1 MKLYSAS
8 FAAIAIA
15 GAVFTAA
22 GGAMLPQGWLGGARS
37 PFTDNAYVRGDVT
50 PLSPRVSGY
59 VVEVA
64 IRDNQRVRAGD
75 VLFRIDDRD
84 YRARVAQAAAA
95 VAARRA
101 ALADLGSQIALQGA
115 VVDQSVAA
123 QRAAEAEATRAALDF
138 NRIQAL
144 AARGFA
150 SRATTDR
157 ARADHLQADAH
168 VAEAYARAE
177 AARRQIAVLET
188 QRPQLLADIAAA
200 EASLRLAQIDLDN
213 TVVRAPADGRVS
225 ERQARIG
232 QYVRPGTLMIAIVS
246 GTVWVV
252 ANFKETQIPAVPV
265 GSRVEVRVDG
275 LPGRRFAARVQSLSP
290 ASGAQFALLPP
301 DNATGNFTRIVQR
314 IPVKIVF
321 DAGQA
326 GLQHLRP
333 GMSASVGVPS
343 R

>member
-1 MKLYSAS
+1 MKLSSAGLI
-8 FAAIAIA
+8 AIAIA
-15 GAVFTAA
+15 GVVFTAA
-22 GGAMLPQGWLGGARS
+22 ESALLPQGWLAGARS

-50 PLSPRVSGY
+50 PLSPRVTGY

-64 IRDNQRVRAGD
+64 IRDNQWVRAGD

-84 YRARVAQAAAA
+84 YRARVAQAAAE

-101 ALADLGSQIALQGA
+101 ALANLGSQIALQGA
-115 VVDQSVAA
+115 AVTQAVAA
-123 QRAAEAEATRAALDF
+123 SRAAEAEATRAELDF
-138 NRIQAL
+138 KRIQPL

-168 VAEAYARAE
+168 VAQAYAGAE
-177 AARRQIAVLET
+177 GARRQIDVLRT
-188 QRPQLLADIAAA
+188 QRPRLLADVAAA

-213 TVVRAPADGRVS
+213 CIIRAPTDGWVS
-225 ERQARIG
+225 ERQARVG

-246 GTVWVV
+246 GNFWVV

-265 GSRVEVRVDG
+265 GSKADVKVDG
-275 LPGRRFAARVQSLSP
+275 IPGHAFTGHVQSLSP

-326 GLQHLRP
+326 GLRQLRP
-333 GMSASVGVPS
+333 GMSASVKIPS